1 MKKKIASRIKTGLIV
16 FFLLLQYKF
25 IVMVM
30 LKKKVLHSLVIVI
43 VHIICMLEMTYLI
56 GMSVFLVFKTL
67 LKTFSIVQFSQVSYF
82 VFTNICYLDF

>member
-1 MKKKIASRIKTGLIV
+1 
-16 FFLLLQYKF
+16 
-25 IVMVM
+25 MVM

-56 GMSVFLVFKTL
+56 DMSVFLVLKTL

>member
-1 MKKKIASRIKTGLIV
+1 MKKKNCFTDKKWSDC
-16 FFLLLQYKF
+16 FFILLLQYKF

-56 GMSVFLVFKTL
+56 GMSVF
-67 LKTFSIVQFSQVSYF
+67 
-82 VFTNICYLDF
+82 